1 MEHKTLGAAL
11 EAEHRDIDGG
21 IEAYLAQ
28 PADGVGTTG
37 TLQRSLAGL
46 RRHIYLE
53 EEFLFPPLKTAGLMG
68 PIFVMERE
76 HGTLWNI
83 MDRLDELITEQDA
96 AAARDT
102 CIRLLG
108 LLEKHNAIEEKVIYG
123 QADELLNSSEGT
135 ALSGFMESGSMPTGW
150 VARSAGK

>member
-21 IEAYLAQ
+21 IEAFLAQ
-28 PADGVGTTG
+28 PADGIGTSG
-37 TLQRSLAGL
+37 ILQRSLTGL

-76 HGTLWNI
+76 HGALWNF
-83 MDRLDELITEQDA
+83 MDRLDELISEQDS
-96 AAARDT
+96 AAARDA
-102 CIRLLG
+102 CAA
-108 LLEKHNAIEEKVIYG
+108 LLELLERHNAMEEKVIYA
-123 QADELLNSSEGT
+123 QADELLNSSAGR
-135 ALSGFMESGSMPTGW
+135 ALSEFMESGSMPAGW
-150 VARSAGK
+150 VANSARK

>member
-21 IEAYLAQ
+21 IEAYLGQ

-108 LLEKHNAIEEKVIYG
+108 LLEKHNAMAV
-123 QADELLNSSEGT
+123 DN
-135 ALSGFMESGSMPTGW
+135 
-150 VARSAGK
+150 